1 MLCGIATDQ
10 INVIGRKNF
19 TLIRNIEIESLIFVD
34 DIMFPTSR
42 KEGIEKAIGN
52 CRSMEKLKKF
62 TFNNHPEKSA
72 ILKIAKGKSKGT
84 QHFKTQVKRGE
95 ISTTKA
101 YKYLGEWYSQDGTK
115 EENLKKRS
123 SKVKVLL
130 REILKYGDERKV
142 GEMAI
147 EVRQKIYETVV
158 VSTLFANIET
168 WSEINEKDS
177 KELEKMQYQILR
189 GMFELPQCTPYWGII
204 AESGIWPVKY
214 KIEYKKVML
223 FQNIIQS
230 DEKRLIKEIVEDQI
244 RDPYGKCWVKGII
257 EICSKYN
264 ISIQEVRNMSKMAL
278 KKEIKIRINDCVEKE
293 IEEKK
298 KVMKKL
304 RFIEG
309 FNKNQYLKTLGTK
322 DAITILKTR
331 LNMLD
336 IKANFRGKYRDE
348 TCDLCE
354 TEEDSTEHLF
364 NCEKLK
370 SLLNK
375 DTSLD
380 ALKDPTSKLSEYI
393 NQSMMIKNC
402 VRLGGVGLGSRNMA
416 LSKKGK
422 REGLS
427 S

>member
-1 MLCGIATDQ
+1 
-10 INVIGRKNF
+10 
-19 TLIRNIEIESLIFVD
+19 
-34 DIMFPTSR
+34 
-42 KEGIEKAIGN
+42 
-52 CRSMEKLKKF
+52 
-62 TFNNHPEKSA
+62 
-72 ILKIAKGKSKGT
+72 
-84 QHFKTQVKRGE
+84 
-95 ISTTKA
+95 
-101 YKYLGEWYSQDGTK
+101 
-115 EENLKKRS
+115 
-123 SKVKVLL
+123 
-130 REILKYGDERKV
+130 
-142 GEMAI
+142 
-147 EVRQKIYETVV
+147 
-158 VSTLFANIET
+158 
-168 WSEINEKDS
+168 
-177 KELEKMQYQILR
+177 MQYQILR

-230 DEKRLIKEIVEDQI
+230 DDKRLIKEIVEDQI
-244 RDPYGKCWVKGII
+244 REPYGNCWVKGII

-402 VRLGGVGLGSRNMA
+402 VRLGGGGLGSGNMT